1 MPRWIHPHFYMEMP
15 TMQYTVN
22 SDALTIRDLIAIQ
35 EAGNDIRKMIPIYE
49 RCLNLPDGKS
59 ILDLPAKH
67 LKLIAQAIVA
77 EMTGTDVGN

>member
-1 MPRWIHPHFYMEMP
+1 
-15 TMQYTVN
+15 MQYTVN
-22 SDALTIRDLIAIQ
+22 PDALTIRDLIAIQ

-49 RCLNLPDGKS
+49 RCVVLPEGKS

-77 EMTGTDVGN
+77 EMTGTDSGN